1 MTYQRKFILA
11 YDSRGRVHTDNTQ
24 QKFMNMSEQS
34 RHVTNFITWNLVL
47 PALSQ
52 IKVKVNLWNLPQI
65 LVVKNKP
72 LLHYDDVGVT
82 RLCK

>member
-34 RHVTNFITWNLVL
+34 RHVTNFITITLEFS
-47 PALSQ
+47 ASC
-52 IKVKVNLWNLPQI
+52 I
-65 LVVKNKP
+65 
-72 LLHYDDVGVT
+72 VT
-82 RLCK
+82 DQSKSESVELATDTCG